1 VNSPYAQGSA
11 GPPPPA
17 QDRDVPGF
25 RLDEAA
31 ARAFL
36 HRALRRHAGT
46 LDDGEGDGAG
56 KHEDWRL
63 TPGWDLENIHA
74 DDTGRIEELVYNASR
89 VSRVILTDLQD
100 VHIELQV
107 ITPFDGEWTYQWT
120 VTLPAGAGFAL
131 CDPYCQEFRHLGW
144 PGAGDAKG
152 QGIRTALSILREAE
166 AAGNEILR
174 GYRAAAGAIPCH
186 RPACTAADPATA

>member
-1 VNSPYAQGSA
+1 MNTRNAQDSA
-11 GPPPPA
+11 GPPPAGSP
-17 QDRDVPGF
+17 DVPRF

-36 HRALRRHAGT
+36 YRALRRHAGT

-56 KHEDWRL
+56 KYEDWRL
-63 TPGWDLENIHA
+63 RPGWDMEKVYA
-74 DDTGRIEELVYNASR
+74 DDTGRIEELIYNASR
-89 VSRVILTDLQD
+89 VSGVIVSGVED

-144 PGAGDAKG
+144 PGADDVKG
-152 QGIRTALSILREAE
+152 KGARTALGILREAE

-174 GYRAAAGAIPCH
+174 GYRAAAGAIPGL
-186 RPACTAADPATA
+186 RPAGTAEDGATA